1 MYLMHSRVQRGLSS
15 EVDLVGRGSG
25 IVKQQLH
32 DVLVAVEAG
41 QEQGGEAVLLLHV
54 DQVAENE

>member
-1 MYLMHSRVQRGLSS
+1 
-15 EVDLVGRGSG
+15 
-25 IVKQQLH
+25 
-32 DVLVAVEAG
+32 VAVEAG